1 VLASPSALAGLLA
14 LGATLAPPQAASIPL
29 PPGRTTTVPVT
40 SALGV
45 SVEHAGPGGAFD
57 LAVAL
62 DAEERW
68 PEAAAQYQQAVV
80 EWSEA
85 LRLHP
90 SPALERAVQKAEREH
105 QRSLLLASTL
115 PARGRFEPSARFN
128 PLEEGRLLR
137 AKLMVV
143 RAARGRAPPDLVA
156 RAVAAFEE
164 VLRAAGPQRAGLETE
179 ARLLLCATRAAAGD
193 RAAARLERA
202 RVTTAER
209 HDLDNALPLAV
220 CAAALGEDDEAMA
233 RLEIY
238 VQRPAPHP
246 LDPYTLRDL
255 YLANDWDRLRG
266 QPRFETLFA
275 AALPP

>member
-14 LGATLAPPQAASIPL
+14 LGATVAAPHAASIPV

-40 SALGV
+40 PALGV
-45 SVEHAGPGGAFD
+45 SVERAGPGRAFD

-62 DAEERW
+62 DADERW
-68 PEAAAQYQQAVV
+68 PEAAAQYQQVVV
-80 EWSEA
+80 EWSET

-115 PARGRFEPSARFN
+115 PARGRFELSARFN
-128 PLEEGRLLR
+128 PLEEGKLLR

-164 VLRAAGPQRAGLETE
+164 VLRAAGPPRGADTE

-193 RAAARLERA
+193 RAAARLESA

-220 CAAALGEDDEAMA
+220 CAAALGDDDEAMA

-238 VQRPAPHP
+238 VLRPAPHP

-266 QPRFETLFA
+266 QPRFESLFA